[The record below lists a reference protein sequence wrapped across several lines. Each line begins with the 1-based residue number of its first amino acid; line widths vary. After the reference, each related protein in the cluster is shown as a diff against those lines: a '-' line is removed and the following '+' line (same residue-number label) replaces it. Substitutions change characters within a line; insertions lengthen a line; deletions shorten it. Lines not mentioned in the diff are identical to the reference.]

1 MTGRD
6 RIVILVVA
14 IAALVGAGWFLV
26 LSPQRDQADQ
36 LTGQIAT
43 QQQQLQGALAD
54 VAAGLA
60 AKREYPQDYAT
71 VARLGTA
78 VPDDDGVA
86 SLVVQ
91 VQQAAQAS
99 KIDFR
104 SLKVGGGS
112 GSTAAAAPPVPSGPA
127 AATQATTA
135 TLPPGAT
142 VGSAGF
148 PIMPFSFQ
156 FVGDFFQL
164 DDFVGRLQ
172 RFLVVRNSAV
182 DVSGRFMTLDG
193 VSLTAGPKGFP
204 QIQAAVQATTYLL
217 PPTQGLTNGATPSG
231 PAGAMPAS
239 SAVTPGGTPPASI
252 PSATAISPVK

>member
-6 RIVILVVA
+6 RMIILVVA
-14 IAALVGAGWFLV
+14 LAVLVGAGWFLV
-26 LSPQRDQADQ
+26 LSPQRDQASQ
-36 LTGQIAT
+36 LGGQIAT
-43 QQQQLQGALAD
+43 QRGQLDSALSD

-60 AKREYPQDYAT
+60 AKREYPHDYAT

-78 VPDDDGVA
+78 VPDDDGVP

-99 KIDFR
+99 QIDFR

-112 GSTAAAAPPVPSGPA
+112 SGPAPTPTTPA

-142 VGSAGF
+142 VGAAGF

-172 RFLVVRNSAV
+172 RFLVVRNNAV
-182 DVSGRFMTLDG
+182 NVSGRFITLDG
-193 VSLTAGPKGFP
+193 ISFAPGPKGFP

-217 PPTQGLTNGATPSG
+217 PPSQGLTNGATPAG
-231 PAGAMPAS
+231 PAGATPTS
-239 SAVTPGGTPPASI
+239 SPTTPGGTPPASI

>member
-6 RIVILVVA
+6 RMIIVVVA
-14 IAALVGAGWFLV
+14 IAVLVGAGWFLA
-26 LSPQRDQADQ
+26 LSPRQDQASQ
-36 LTGQIAT
+36 LAGQVAT
-43 QQQQLQGALAD
+43 QRRQLDSALSD

-60 AKREYPQDYAT
+60 AKREYPHDYAT

-86 SLVVQ
+86 SLLVQ

-112 GSTAAAAPPVPSGPA
+112 SAPAPAPAAAA

-142 VGSAGF
+142 VGAAGF
-148 PIMPFSFQ
+148 PTMPFSFQ
-156 FVGDFFQL
+156 FHGDFFQL
-164 DDFVGRLQ
+164 DDFLGRLQ

-193 VSLTAGPKGFP
+193 ISLQAGPKGFP

-217 PPTQGLTNGATPSG
+217 PHSEGLTNGATPSG
-231 PAGAMPAS
+231 PAGATPAS
-239 SAVTPGGTPPASI
+239 APVTPGGASPASI

>member
-1 MTGRD
+1 MTARD
-6 RIVILVVA
+6 RMIIIVAAL
-14 IAALVGAGWFLV
+14 AALVGAGWFLV
-26 LSPQRDQADQ
+26 LSPQRDQASQ
-36 LTGQIAT
+36 LGDQIAT
-43 QQQQLQGALAD
+43 QRGQLNSALSD

-60 AKREYPQDYAT
+60 AKREYPHDYAT

-86 SLVVQ
+86 SLMVQ

-104 SLKVGGGS
+104 SLNVGGGS
-112 GSTAAAAPPVPSGPA
+112 SAPAPAPATPA

-142 VGSAGF
+142 VGAAGF
-148 PIMPFSFQ
+148 PTMPFSFQ
-156 FVGDFFQL
+156 FQGDFFQL
-164 DDFVGRLQ
+164 DDFLGRLQ

-182 DVSGRFMTLDG
+182 NVSGRFMTLDG
-193 VSLTAGPKGFP
+193 ISLAAGPKGFP
-204 QIQAAVQATTYLL
+204 QIEAAVQATTYLL
-217 PPTQGLTNGATPSG
+217 PQSQGLTNGATPSG
-231 PAGAMPAS
+231 PAGATPT
-239 SAVTPGGTPPASI
+239 SATITPGGTPPASI